1 MLPAEVELLAEAM
14 QQGGYATGGIASNIN
29 LAPSFGFD
37 QGYDEYHY
45 LAPDYLAGAKES
57 SSKLILYQIARNVW
71 FKLRPG
77 LRVGDF
83 YQDAATVNA
92 VAFDFLE
99 RHRASRF
106 FLFLHYMDPH
116 DPYFEH
122 PYNGKAI
129 ARVANPNPSPA
140 LAAEMQRLYTGEV
153 RYLDEHFA
161 QLLAKLRELGLYD
174 DTLIV
179 LTADH
184 GEEFHEHGGFW
195 HGLTLYDEQIH
206 VPLLIKWP
214 KGAPGA
220 PPSARGHLSRHIDV
234 APTLLARAGIAP
246 PAAMQGIDL
255 ATPARRAR
263 REGPHVARRGGPR
276 GQRAARAAHPGVE
289 ADRGQPGQSARAA
302 RPRSSS
308 RCPRIPARRAT

>member
-1 MLPAEVELLAEAM
+1 MIAEAM
-14 QQGGYATGGIASNIN
+14 QKGGYTTGGIVSNIN

-57 SSKLILYQIARNVW
+57 SSKLILYQIGRNVW

-83 YQDAATVNA
+83 YQDAATVNG

-153 RYLDEHFA
+153 HYVDEHFA
-161 QLLAKLRELGLYD
+161 ELLAKLRELGLYD

-179 LTADH
+179 LTGDH

-195 HGLTLYDEQIH
+195 HGLTLVRRADPRAAADQ
-206 VPLLIKWP
+206 
-214 KGAPGA
+214 
-220 PPSARGHLSRHIDV
+220 V
-234 APTLLARAGIAP
+234 AEG
-246 PAAMQGIDL
+246 G
-255 ATPARRAR
+255 ARRAAVHAR
-263 REGPHVARRGGPR
+263 PSLAPHRRGAD
-276 GQRAARAAHPGVE
+276 AARARRRPACP
-289 ADRGQPGQSARAA
+289 RRCRASISR
-302 RPRSSS
+302 RPRPSA
-308 RCPRIPARRAT
+308 PRRIACRSPRRTTRATCCARCAPRSGS